1 MSHKKITFFKIK
13 IAPLSSA
20 LVALI
25 LGFWGHT
32 AFAYNCTGASQ
43 VVSIAMPT
51 AVTITADMQVGTLL
65 TPWVSS
71 AATKNYLHCDLG
83 TNRQVL
89 GFGFRPISI
98 SKKTGTAVKN
108 SAVFSPGT
116 TTVWETNLP
125 GIGIAVAV
133 KSTME
138 LSNCT
143 GSGARFND
151 LGTPRSAQAPWVGQF
166 CNGTGSFD
174 IGGQVQLAL
183 VKTGAVQP
191 GIISIGTIAEGKE
204 YVSSTSDSSSPIS
217 ISFVITPTTIN
228 VAGCM
233 TPDVTVNMHSYQQ
246 STFKGVGSTTAPI
259 AFLVKIN
266 SCPSGFKSIGY
277 QFNPTGQVIDAANG
291 VIALTPDS
299 TASGIGLKITDGND
313 KPLLYNSTYSLSEYD
328 PAIGGSYSISLK
340 ASYYQTSQTV
350 SPGSANAAI
359 VYILN
364 YQ

>member
-1 MSHKKITFFKIK
+1 
-13 IAPLSSA
+13 
-20 LVALI
+20 
-25 LGFWGHT
+25 
-32 AFAYNCTGASQ
+32 
-43 VVSIAMPT
+43 
-51 AVTITADMQVGTLL
+51 MQV
-65 TPWVSS
+65 
-71 AATKNYLHCDLG
+71 
-83 TNRQVL
+83 
-89 GFGFRPISI
+89 
-98 SKKTGTAVKN
+98 
-108 SAVFSPGT
+108 
-116 TTVWETNLP
+116 
-125 GIGIAVAV
+125 
-133 KSTME
+133 
-138 LSNCT
+138 
-143 GSGARFND
+143 
-151 LGTPRSAQAPWVGQF
+151 
-166 CNGTGSFD
+166 
-174 IGGQVQLAL
+174 AL
-183 VKTGAVQP
+183 VKTGAIQP
-191 GIISIGTIAEGKE
+191 GVVSMGIIAEGKE

-246 STFKGVGSTTAPI
+246 SAFKGVGSTTAPI

-299 TASGIGLKITDGND
+299 TASGIGLKITDGNN